1 VENEQRTTYG
11 IAEWAATLR
20 AQRTEKELA
29 AVAAGIRECQAARRS
44 SPQPPQESASAKP
57 RGGARRRNPMFH
69 PRLPAALVPKAEWGV
84 ATYRG

>member
-1 VENEQRTTYG
+1 MENEQRTTYG

-20 AQRTEKELA
+20 ARRTEEELA

-44 SPQPPQESASAKP
+44 SPQEPES
-57 RGGARRRNPMFH
+57 H
-69 PRLPAALVPKAEWGV
+69 PRLPAAPVPEAEWGV